1 MLLVYLSALIDV
13 VPVFPE
19 NTVNI
24 SGQPDW
30 LVNSSVV
37 AQVSLFSPFPPFSD
51 YNNQCIIYLYS
62 TYHFYCVI
70 NANVDFHNLLNS

>member
-37 AQVSLFSPFPPFSD
+37 AQVSLFLLFLLSV
-51 YNNQCIIYLYS
+51 IITISALYTCTAHIIS
-62 TYHFYCVI
+62 IV
-70 NANVDFHNLLNS
+70 L